1 MMENKP
7 TFDNAVAL
15 GLDRPDTNSLTEVF
29 DLSKG
34 VQGISPNTQIPN
46 KPRSTSWRDTDH
58 HHRSIQRT
66 LSKGGKN
73 GI

>member
-1 MMENKP
+1 MMENKL

-15 GLDRPDTNSLTEVF
+15 VLDRPDTNSLAEVL

-34 VQGISPNTQIPN
+34 VQGISSNTQILN
-46 KPRSTSWRDTDH
+46 KPENTSWRDTDP

>member
-7 TFDNAVAL
+7 TFDNAV
-15 GLDRPDTNSLTEVF
+15 GLVLDQPDTNSLTEVL

-34 VQGISPNTQIPN
+34 VQGISPNTQILN
-46 KPRSTSWRDTDH
+46 KPRSTSWRDTGH
-58 HHRSIQRT
+58 RHRSIQRI
-66 LSKGGKN
+66 LSKGGMN